1 VDIQKEENA
10 LEFTKSEALT
20 FGLELEFQIVN
31 EATGRLSPSSLEIW
45 KGLADRE
52 DVARFSLEA
61 TLSTMEINSSVHTT
75 ADAMAEEVHTLTTHI
90 QKVAREAGLNIR
102 GGGTQMSQFWN
113 ERIMAPTDRAR
124 ELETK
129 FGFLPKRFSTYGMH
143 VHIGMTSGD
152 EAIRV
157 GNLLQCI
164 CPLFIAMSA
173 ASPFLQLADTGFAA
187 ARPLETLMY
196 PHGGPMPELRDWA
209 HFEEVAEELFS
220 TQLASTLKDIY
231 WDVRPKPEFGT
242 VEIRVFDTP
251 LSIKKAVALAAFAR
265 VCASLALDG
274 LLKVST
280 KDVLTSAQRVS
291 RFLACRDGM
300 GATLFNPFLGEWMP
314 ARAWLEQIFG
324 MAAQQPIYAIDTA
337 QLDFLQTTMRGT
349 EDHETMRLA
358 WASIQ
363 GSSPN
368 PEERDWI
375 LPRYSSVLSQMLN

>member
-1 VDIQKEENA
+1 M
-10 LEFTKSEALT
+10 EFSQSAALT

-31 EATGRLSPSSLEIW
+31 EKTGLLSPSSLEIW
-45 KGLADRE
+45 KELSDRE

-75 ADAMAEEVHTLTTHI
+75 AQAMYTEVETLTEHI
-90 QKVAREAGLNIR
+90 QLVAQAMGLNIR
-102 GGGTQMSQFWN
+102 GGGTQMAQFWN
-113 ERIMAPTDRAR
+113 ERVMAPTDRAR
-124 ELETK
+124 ELERK

-152 EAIRV
+152 NAIRV
-157 GNLLQCI
+157 GNLLQCL

-196 PHGGPMPELRDWA
+196 PHGGAMPEIRNWA
-209 HFEEVAEELFS
+209 HFKEITGELFD

-251 LSIKKAVALAAFAR
+251 LSINKAVAMAAFSRA
-265 VCASLALDG
+265 CASLALDG
-274 LLKVST
+274 HLSVSSKTTPTTT
-280 KDVLTSAQRVS
+280 KNVS

-300 GATLFNPFLGEWMP
+300 EAVLFNPFAGEWMP
-314 ARAWLEQIFG
+314 ARIWLEQLLDAI
-324 MAAQQPIYAIDTA
+324 QYQPIYAIDSSH
-337 QLDFLQTTMRGT
+337 LDLLREKMNGMQDYQTMRKT
-349 EDHETMRLA
+349 
-358 WASIQ
+358 WADLQSIN
-363 GSSPN
+363 PN
-368 PEERDWI
+368 PKDLDWS
-375 LPRYSSVLSQMLN
+375 LPRYAFELSKLLT